1 MKTAER
7 LSNLAVNHDGFVF
20 DPSTG
25 DSYVLNQTGLAV
37 LQGLQDGVDETQ
49 IARELVEQFD
59 VTDDGERFV
68 AVRTARGD
76 GLEAVPPGI
85 VVVQNWFEEFS
96 R

>member
-37 LQGLQDGVDETQ
+37 LQGLQDGIDEMQ
-49 IARELVEQFD
+49 IARDLAQQFD
-59 VTDDGERFV
+59 VTEDGAQRDISDFV
-68 AVRTARGD
+68 
-76 GLEAVPPGI
+76 
-85 VVVQNWFEEFS
+85 S
-96 R
+96 RLRMLNLI